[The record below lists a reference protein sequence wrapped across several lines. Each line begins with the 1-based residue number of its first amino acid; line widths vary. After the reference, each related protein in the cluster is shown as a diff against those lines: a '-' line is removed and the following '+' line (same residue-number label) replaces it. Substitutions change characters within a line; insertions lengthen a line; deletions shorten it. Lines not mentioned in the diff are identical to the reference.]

1 MDLAPTLSAEMGA
14 VAPRHA
20 QGTSFGQLLRAPA
33 AADGPRSPVFL
44 ELHADGDTQWAVV
57 LWPWKLVYH
66 LEAHRFELFDLDRD
80 AAERLNV
87 YDLLPTQ
94 AERLERM
101 LGDWISLVRTR

>member
-1 MDLAPTLSAEMGA
+1 M
-14 VAPRHA
+14 
-20 QGTSFGQLLRAPA
+20 
-33 AADGPRSPVFL
+33 
-44 ELHADGDTQWAVV
+44 